1 MSLSDKTE
9 YKADLMNRVAV
20 LGGGGWGTALA
31 IHLGRLDRE
40 VRLWARNESLI
51 EEIQKTRVN
60 STYLQGEK
68 LPSKVVPVFSLE
80 DAVDGVSCV
89 VCTIPSHG
97 LREVIK
103 KLKNSIA
110 SDTVVVSATKGI
122 EVESQLR
129 MSQVIQQE
137 LGVSQAVVVLSGPS
151 FALELARGCP
161 TAVSVA
167 GDNQDIVKSVQQ
179 GLRSTY
185 FRLYGTDD
193 VVGVEMGGAMKNIIA
208 IAAGTVESLDLGSN
222 AQSAL
227 ITRGLAEISRLAV
240 AIGGRRETLSGLSG
254 LGDLVLTCNGHL
266 SRNRAIGLELGKG
279 KKLEDILPTTKTVAE
294 GIRTTAAALKLGSE
308 YQVELPITFQMA
320 EVIAGRTAPRVAVEE
335 LMLRRQRSEHEGE

>member
-1 MSLSDKTE
+1 
-9 YKADLMNRVAV
+9 
-20 LGGGGWGTALA
+20 
-31 IHLGRLDRE
+31 
-40 VRLWARNESLI
+40 
-51 EEIQKTRVN
+51 
-60 STYLQGEK
+60 
-68 LPSKVVPVFSLE
+68 
-80 DAVDGVSCV
+80 
-89 VCTIPSHG
+89 
-97 LREVIK
+97 
-103 KLKNSIA
+103 
-110 SDTVVVSATKGI
+110 
-122 EVESQLR
+122 
-129 MSQVIQQE
+129 
-137 LGVSQAVVVLSGPS
+137 
-151 FALELARGCP
+151 
-161 TAVSVA
+161 
-167 GDNQDIVKSVQQ
+167 
-179 GLRSTY
+179 
-185 FRLYGTDD
+185 
-193 VVGVEMGGAMKNIIA
+193 MGGAMKNIIA

>member
-1 MSLSDKTE
+1 MRVTDKME

-31 IHLGRLDRE
+31 IHLGKLGRE
-40 VRLWARNESLI
+40 VRLWARDESLI
-51 EEIQKTRVN
+51 KEIQKTRVN
-60 STYLQGEK
+60 SHYLQGEE
-68 LPSKVVPVFSLE
+68 LPSKVVPVSSLE
-80 DAVDGVSCV
+80 VALDGASSVICSV
-89 VCTIPSHG
+89 PSHG

-103 KLKNSIA
+103 KIRPLIA
-110 SDTVVVSATKGI
+110 SRTVVVSATKGI
-122 EVESQLR
+122 EVDSRLR
-129 MSQVIQQE
+129 MSQVIRQE
-137 LGVSQAVVVLSGPS
+137 LDPSQPIVVLSGPS
-151 FALELARGCP
+151 FALEVARGFP

-167 GDNQDIVKSVQQ
+167 GEDQVIVKSVQE
-179 GLRSTY
+179 GLRSNY
-185 FRLYGTDD
+185 LRLYGTND

-266 SRNRAIGLELGKG
+266 SRNRAIGIELGKG
-279 KKLEDILPTTKTVAE
+279 KRLEEILPTTKTVAE
-294 GIRTTAAALKLGSE
+294 GIRTTAAALKLGDE
-308 YQVELPITFQMA
+308 CKVELPITFQMA
-320 EVIAGRTAPRVAVEE
+320 EVIAGRTSPRIAVEE
-335 LMLRRQRSEHEGE
+335 LMLRRQRSEYEGE